1 MQEVLMKKIDK
12 FTKEEI
18 EQIFAE
24 SKS

>member
-1 MQEVLMKKIDK
+1 MQEAHMKKIDK